1 MITLSCISREQVI
14 VIETRETQ
22 RITALLEARGMSV
35 VDLARRLKVTRQRV
49 YEWISGRSPIPR
61 NRLEDIAEVF
71 DISPA
76 LLVYGASGIDEE
88 KIARLI
94 TLVQLKADAARIDL
108 APDKMGM
115 IVSQLYAEMDTT
127 QAADVDEIVVE
138 KMVKLSA

>member
-1 MITLSCISREQVI
+1 MVL
-14 VIETRETQ
+14 ETRETQ

-71 DISPA
+71 DVSPA
-76 LLVYGASGIDEE
+76 LLVYGESNIDEG

-94 TLVQLKADAARIDL
+94 ALVQLKADAQRIDL
-108 APDKMGM
+108 APEKMGM
-115 IVSQLYAEMDTT
+115 IVAQLYAELDSS
-127 QAADVDEIVVE
+127 QAQVDEGSVE
-138 KMVKLSA
+138 KMVRLSA